1 MCWISCRIKEID
13 RKQVLKRGRN
23 PTPDTTVPST
33 LLNAKEKI
41 NLALPPRLNAHAP
54 SSPESPTPS
63 YTSQKSSCESV
74 LLLAPI
80 LSPHLVQEG
89 HLLTI
94 PAYFPSL
101 TTQIYL
107 NPSLTKHS
115 YTRSIG
121 LCTSSA
127 MGAGSIN
134 GVKSLGSLCGVS
146 PSSLLCER
154 PWAENKISPRRN
166 GITFSFA
173 PLRRRVRNAL

>member
-107 NPSLTKHS
+107 QRHPQ
-115 YTRSIG
+115 
-121 LCTSSA
+121 
-127 MGAGSIN
+127 
-134 GVKSLGSLCGVS
+134 
-146 PSSLLCER
+146 
-154 PWAENKISPRRN
+154 
-166 GITFSFA
+166 
-173 PLRRRVRNAL
+173 PLRPRPQCQPPTSTATTPPSYARTPGAPSRTQPLT